1 MIVAGLIA
9 SISLALIAVG
19 VMTTLVP
26 LYATGLG
33 FTPHHIG
40 WISGIYYAGFLI
52 GPWLA
57 PPLVRRL
64 GSGRAFAVAA
74 LLALGGIIVLP
85 LFPHPAAWAAIRFVS
100 GTGFALLY
108 ILAEAGLNA
117 EVDNAGRGR
126 LLSLYM
132 IASKAALITGQFV
145 VGLLGVSGWG
155 PFVVASAVVALAALV
170 RLRIPVGA
178 ALPATGRLRPL
189 HVLRAAPVATTGCV
203 LYGLGE
209 ASLYAL
215 GPVYARGSGMSV
227 AEVSTFMTAV
237 LLGAALAQWPLGWLS
252 DRIDRR
258 RAILI
263 GAAGTVIGGCAL
275 GLTAQ
280 PAFAVALAGGFVL
293 GGSLLPLYGL
303 LVALGNDSASREER
317 VEIGSGLVF
326 AYAVGAMVGPPAA
339 AALMEVTPRGLP
351 LWLAGLYAVQVFV
364 LLAAL
369 RRRLPLAQPL

>member
-1 MIVAGLIA
+1 MIVVGLIA
-9 SISLALIAVG
+9 SIALALIAIG

-26 LYATGLG
+26 LHATAIG
-33 FTPHHIG
+33 FTPLHIG
-40 WISGIYYAGFLI
+40 WIAGVYYFGFLV
-52 GPWLA
+52 GPWIA
-57 PPLVRRL
+57 PLLVQRV

-74 LLALGGIIVLP
+74 FLALGGIIVLP

-145 VGLLGVSGWG
+145 VGLLGVEGWA
-155 PFVVASAVVALAALV
+155 PFVVASGVVVLAAIV
-170 RLRIPVGA
+170 RLRTPVGA
-178 ALPATGRLRPL
+178 ALPAAGRLRPL
-189 HVLRAAPVATTGCV
+189 RVLRAAPVATTGCV

-215 GPVYARGSGMSV
+215 GPVYAQASGMNV

-237 LLGAALAQWPLGWLS
+237 LLGAALTQWPLGWLS
-252 DRIDRR
+252 DRMDRR
-258 RAILI
+258 RAILV
-263 GAAGTVIGGCAL
+263 GAVGTVIAGCTL
-275 GLTAQ
+275 GLADR
-280 PAFAVALAGGFVL
+280 PAFPMALVGGFVL
-293 GGSLLPLYGL
+293 GGGLLPLYGL
-303 LVALGNDSASREER
+303 LVALGNDTASNDER

-326 AYAVGAMVGPPAA
+326 AYAAGAMAGPLAA
-339 AALMEVTPRGLP
+339 AALMEVTARGLP
-351 LWLAGLYAVQVFV
+351 LWLAGLYAVQALV

-369 RRRLPLAQPL
+369 RRRIPLAQPL

>member
-9 SISLALIAVG
+9 SISLALIGIG

-33 FTPHHIG
+33 FTPYHIG
-40 WISGIYYAGFLI
+40 WIAGIYYAGFLI

-57 PPLVRRL
+57 PPLVQRL

-74 LLALGGIIVLP
+74 LLALGGILVLP
-85 LFPHPAAWAAIRFVS
+85 LFPEPAAWAAIRFVS

-117 EVDNAGRGR
+117 EVDNTGRGR

-155 PFVVASAVVALAALV
+155 PFVVASAVVALAAIV

-178 ALPATGRLRPL
+178 VLPASGRLRPL
-189 HVLRAAPVATTGCV
+189 RVLRAAPVAMTGCV

-215 GPVYARGSGMSV
+215 GPVYARANGMSV

-263 GAAGTVIGGCAL
+263 GAVGTVIGGCAL
-275 GLTAQ
+275 GLTVQ

-293 GGSLLPLYGL
+293 GGCLLPLYGL

-351 LWLAGLYAVQVFV
+351 LWLAGLYAVQTLV
-364 LLAAL
+364 LLMAL
-369 RRRLPLAQPL
+369 RRRVPLAQLL

>member
-1 MIVAGLIA
+1 MIIGGLIA
-9 SISLALIAVG
+9 SISLALIAIG

-33 FTPHHIG
+33 FTAHHIG
-40 WISGIYYAGFLI
+40 WIAGIYYAGFLI

-57 PPLVRRL
+57 PPLVQRL
-64 GSGRAFAVAA
+64 GSGRAFAGAA

-85 LFPHPAAWAAIRFVS
+85 LFLHPAAWAAIRFVS

-145 VGLLGVSGWG
+145 VGLLGVSGWA
-155 PFVVASAVVALAALV
+155 PFVLASGVVALAAVV
-170 RLRIPVGA
+170 RLRVPVGA
-178 ALPATGRLRPL
+178 VLPAAGRLRPL
-189 HVLRAAPVATTGCV
+189 RVIRAAPVAMAGCV
-203 LYGLGE
+203 IYGLGE

-215 GPVYARGSGMSV
+215 GPVYAQANGMSV
-227 AEVSTFMTAV
+227 REVSAFMTAV

-263 GAAGTVIGGCAL
+263 GAVGTVIAGAAL
-275 GLTAQ
+275 GL
-280 PAFAVALAGGFVL
+280 PARPVLAAALAGGFVL
-293 GGSLLPLYGL
+293 GGCLLPLYGL
-303 LVALGNDSASREER
+303 LVALGNDTATREER

-351 LWLAGLYAVQVFV
+351 LWLAGLYTVQTLV
-364 LLAAL
+364 LLVAL
-369 RRRLPLAQPL
+369 RRRIPLAQPL

>member
-1 MIVAGLIA
+1 MIIGGLIA
-9 SISLALIAVG
+9 SISLALIAIG

-40 WISGIYYAGFLI
+40 WIAGIYYVGFLI

-57 PPLVRRL
+57 PPLVQRL

-85 LFPHPAAWAAIRFVS
+85 LFPEPAAWAALRFVS

-145 VGLLGVSGWG
+145 VGLLGVSGWA
-155 PFVVASAVVALAALV
+155 PFVVASAVVALAAIM
-170 RLRIPVGA
+170 RLNIPVGI
-178 ALPATGRLRPL
+178 ALPAAGRLRPL
-189 HVLRAAPVATTGCV
+189 RMIRAAPAAMAGCV

-215 GPVYARGSGMSV
+215 GPVYARAIGMSV

-237 LLGAALAQWPLGWLS
+237 LLGAAFAQWPLGWLS

-263 GAAGTVIGGCAL
+263 GAVGTVIAGCAL
-275 GLTAQ
+275 AL
-280 PAFAVALAGGFVL
+280 PARPDFAIALAGGFVI
-293 GGSLLPLYGL
+293 GGCLLPLYGL
-303 LVALGNDSASREER
+303 LVALGNDSVSGEER

-326 AYAVGAMVGPPAA
+326 AYAVGAMVGPPVA
-339 AALMEVTPRGLP
+339 AALMETSTRGLP
-351 LWLAGLYAVQVFV
+351 LWLAGLYAVQTLV
-364 LLAAL
+364 LLTAL
-369 RRRLPLAQPL
+369 RRRVPLAQPL

>member
-9 SISLALIAVG
+9 SISLALIAIG

-40 WISGIYYAGFLI
+40 WIAGIYYAGFLI

-85 LFPHPAAWAAIRFVS
+85 LFPHPAAWGAIRFVS

-145 VGLLGVSGWG
+145 VGLLGVNGWG
-155 PFVVASAVVALAALV
+155 PFVVASAVVALAAIV

-263 GAAGTVIGGCAL
+263 GAVGTVIGGCAL

>member
-1 MIVAGLIA
+1 MIIAGLIA
-9 SISLALIAVG
+9 SVSLALIAVG

-40 WISGIYYAGFLI
+40 WIAGTYYVGFLV

-57 PPLVRRL
+57 PPLVQRL
-64 GSGRAFAVAA
+64 GSGRAFALAA

-100 GTGFALLY
+100 GTGFATLY

-132 IASKAALITGQFV
+132 IANKAALITGQFV
-145 VGLLGVSGWG
+145 VGLLGVGGWA
-155 PFVVASAVVALAALV
+155 PFVVASGVVALGAVV
-170 RLRIPVGA
+170 RLRTPVGA
-178 ALPATGRLRPL
+178 VPPAAGRLRPL
-189 HVLRAAPVATTGCV
+189 RVIRAAPAAVAGCV
-203 LYGLGE
+203 IYGLGE

-215 GPVYARGSGMSV
+215 APIYAQRNGMSV
-227 AEVSTFMTAV
+227 PEVSTFMTAI
-237 LLGAALAQWPLGWLS
+237 LMGAALAQWPLGWLS

-258 RAILI
+258 RAILL
-263 GAAGTVIGGCAL
+263 GAVGTVIAGCAL
-275 GLTAQ
+275 GL
-280 PAFAVALAGGFVL
+280 PARPGFGVALAGGFVL
-293 GGSLLPLYGL
+293 GGCLLPLYGL

-326 AYAVGAMVGPPAA
+326 AYAVGAMVGPSAA
-339 AALMEVTPRGLP
+339 AALMEATPRGLP
-351 LWLAGLYAVQVFV
+351 LWLAGLYAVQAVV
-364 LLAAL
+364 LLTAL
-369 RRRLPLAQPL
+369 RRRIPVAQPL

>member
-1 MIVAGLIA
+1 MIIGGLIA
-9 SISLALIAVG
+9 SISLALIAIG

-26 LYATGLG
+26 LSATGLG

-40 WISGIYYAGFLI
+40 WIAGIYYVGFLI

-57 PPLVRRL
+57 PPLVQRL

-74 LLALGGIIVLP
+74 LLALGGIIALP

-132 IASKAALITGQFV
+132 IASKAALITGQFA
-145 VGLLGVSGWG
+145 VGLLGVSGWA
-155 PFVVASAVVALAALV
+155 PFVLASGVVALAAVV
-170 RLRIPVGA
+170 RLRVPVGA
-178 ALPATGRLRPL
+178 VLPAAGRLRPL
-189 HVLRAAPVATTGCV
+189 RVIRAAPVAMAGCV
-203 LYGLGE
+203 IYGLGE

-215 GPVYARGSGMSV
+215 GPVYAQANGMSV
-227 AEVSTFMTAV
+227 REVSAFMTAV

-258 RAILI
+258 RAILL
-263 GAAGTVIGGCAL
+263 GAVGTVIAGAAL
-275 GLTAQ
+275 GL
-280 PAFAVALAGGFVL
+280 PARPALAAALAGGFVL
-293 GGSLLPLYGL
+293 GGCLLPLYGL
-303 LVALGNDSASREER
+303 LVALGNDTATREER

-351 LWLAGLYAVQVFV
+351 LWLAGLYTVQTLV
-364 LLAAL
+364 LLVAL
-369 RRRLPLAQPL
+369 RRRMPLAQPL